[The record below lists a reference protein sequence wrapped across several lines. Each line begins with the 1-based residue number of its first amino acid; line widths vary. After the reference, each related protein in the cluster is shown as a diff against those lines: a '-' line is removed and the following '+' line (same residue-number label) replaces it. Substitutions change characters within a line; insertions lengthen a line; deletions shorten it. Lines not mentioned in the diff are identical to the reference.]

1 MRKRLLYIFI
11 IFYLIFGW
19 IFLFCSVT
27 AVNYISNVCKVET
40 RNNDSFSDLTYAK
53 ANEYD
58 FQSTLMLRQDYFMQ
72 GLDPSN
78 YAFSFGVETPFIPNV
93 SADKNDSN
101 YWFNKIKNV
110 AWSYLLSWNSQDI
123 SKGSLGRLIIDYKTP
138 NKLLDIF
145 IYKNNIKYE
154 FTFNWEIIE
163 YLFMPIIANQ
173 SYKHFDMNY
182 LVLNFNYKELINMDI
197 LKKSNSNY
205 FVDNVKQDFYSLD
218 NLFLIL
224 DYFYSNV
231 LRVIFDISN
240 FRECIYFTSDNGN
253 LGFVFF
259 VKNGFL
265 LYPKS
270 MVFNILR
277 FPDTD
282 IYYLKPQVQLYNA
295 YTINSTND
303 YFSYYSNWDYK
314 TDILPSNND
323 KWTQSIKL
331 LDMTDRTKYQGF
343 NVIRFNTTRL
353 TEDRSISING
363 FNFSLYNATDWSG
376 ELNDGKIWQLPYKKG
391 AWYRLDIHIENAAI
405 WIVNNLPGMKEIYK
419 FVNGIV
425 HVFSNVSEL
434 FNNIG
439 NLFAFDIT
447 FKIMLSS
454 ILVLAMV
461 NGLLRYF

>member
-1 MRKRLLYIFI
+1 MDVVLL
-11 IFYLIFGW
+11 G
-19 IFLFCSVT
+19 
-27 AVNYISNVCKVET
+27 
-40 RNNDSFSDLTYAK
+40 DLNK
-53 ANEYD
+53 WE
-58 FQSTLMLRQDYFMQ
+58 F
-72 GLDPSN
+72 
-78 YAFSFGVETPFIPNV
+78 EPFKPQ
-93 SADKNDSN
+93 
-101 YWFNKIKNV
+101 IK
-110 AWSYLLSWNSQDI
+110 D
-123 SKGSLGRLIIDYKTP
+123 
-138 NKLLDIF
+138 NKLFGRGAIDDKGPTIINL
-145 IYKNNIKYE
+145 YALKY
-154 FTFNWEIIE
+154 
-163 YLFMPIIANQ
+163 LKDPIIANQ

-182 LVLNFNYKELINMDI
+182 LVLNFNYKELLNMDI

-205 FVDNVKQDFYSLD
+205 FVNDVKQNFYSLD
-218 NLFLIL
+218 NLFQVL

-231 LRVIFDISN
+231 LRVIFNISN
-240 FRECIYFTSDNGN
+240 FREFIYFTSNNGN
-253 LGFVFF
+253 LSFVFF

-282 IYYLKPQVQLYNA
+282 IYYLKPRVQLYNA

-314 TDILPSNND
+314 TNILPSNND
-323 KWTQSIKL
+323 KYTQSIKL
-331 LDMTDRTKYQGF
+331 LDMTDRSKYQGF
-343 NVIRFNTTRL
+343 NLIRFSTTTL
-353 TEDRSISING
+353 IENRSISING
-363 FNFSLYNATDWSG
+363 FNFSLYNATDWNG

-391 AWYRLDIHIENAAI
+391 AWYRLDIHIENSAI

-425 HVFSNVSEL
+425 HVFSNMSEL